1 MKKLLV
7 LLVSVCCFS
16 AGLQAQ
22 DEKSFRFGITA
33 SPSIAWLHSETGD
46 YVSEGGLLG
55 FTYGVIGD
63 VRMGDFYSFSTGIN
77 ISSFGGKLGFIDRL
91 PDVGVTSLERE
102 YRLRYLEIP
111 LTIKLHTKEIGY
123 FSYVGRLGFAPG
135 FNLKSQ
141 AKDSYVSGSTY
152 TVEYDN
158 KGNTPLL
165 RAALIVGLGIE
176 YSLGG
181 RAALFGGFTYNNGF
195 TNALKE
201 RNDVSG
207 VRPSANANYVMLNL
221 GILF

>member
-1 MKKLLV
+1 MKKLLI
-7 LLVSVCCFS
+7 LLVSVCLITT
-16 AGLQAQ
+16 GLYAQ
-22 DEKSFRFGITA
+22 GERTFRFGITA
-33 SPSIAWLHSETGD
+33 SPSVAWLQSETGD

-63 VRMGDFYSFSTGIN
+63 VRMGDFYSISTGIN
-77 ISSFGGKLGFIDRL
+77 ISHFGGKLGFIDRL
-91 PDVGVTSLERE
+91 PNVGIISLERE
-102 YRLRYLEIP
+102 YRVRYLELP
-111 LTIKLHTKEIGY
+111 LTVKLHTREIGY
-123 FSYVGRLGFAPG
+123 FTYVGRLGFAPG
-135 FNLKSQ
+135 FNLKST
-141 AKDSYVSGSTY
+141 ATDTYVSGSTY

-181 RAALFGGFTYNNGF
+181 RTSLFGGFTYNNGF
-195 TNALKE
+195 TNAIKE